1 MLLTFLKGI
10 VIGMCN
16 VIPGVSGGTVIVIF
30 DMYEEFLSILSLN
43 IKRTLKNWRF
53 LVPVLLGMASGVLL
67 FSKLITLLY
76 KYFPVQ
82 TNFCFTGLILGSI
95 PLLCS
100 YVFGN
105 RAPKES
111 SASADNKKSLAGII
125 SSVICILA
133 GLALIVGFYI
143 LKQKLDAG
151 PAEFELPPFTWNLA
165 FIIFIAGILG
175 AVTMIIPGISGS
187 LIMLIMGVYPII
199 ITAIPQLFNPSEF
212 VHALILLLPNGVG
225 VIIGLLG
232 GAWLI
237 KLLLR
242 KVPNQTYAVILGLI
256 AGSVINVF
264 PGFSAIDS
272 FGKGAGSVF
281 ALLCGAALAYF
292 GSKTP
297 KTEEKAA

>member
-16 VIPGVSGGTVIVIF
+16 VIPGVSGGTVIVVF
-30 DMYEEFLSILSLN
+30 DLYEEFLSIFSLN

-53 LVPVLLGMASGVLL
+53 LLPVLLGMVAGVLL
-67 FSKLITLLY
+67 FSKLVTLLY

-82 TNFCFTGLILGSI
+82 TNFCFAGLILGSI
-95 PLLCS
+95 PLLVG

-105 RAPKES
+105 RTPKES
-111 SASADNKKSLAGII
+111 EAQAEKRKSIGGII

-133 GLALIVGFYI
+133 GLGLIIAFYI
-143 LKQKLDAG
+143 LKQKLDTG
-151 PAEFELPPFTWNLA
+151 TTEFALPPFTWNLA
-165 FIIFIAGILG
+165 LIIFIAGILG
-175 AVTMIIPGISGS
+175 AITMIVPGISGS

-212 VHALILLLPNGVG
+212 VHALVLLLPNGVG
-225 VIIGLLG
+225 VIIGLLA

-272 FGKGAGSVF
+272 FGKGAGSVL
-281 ALLCGAALAYF
+281 ALLGGAALAYF